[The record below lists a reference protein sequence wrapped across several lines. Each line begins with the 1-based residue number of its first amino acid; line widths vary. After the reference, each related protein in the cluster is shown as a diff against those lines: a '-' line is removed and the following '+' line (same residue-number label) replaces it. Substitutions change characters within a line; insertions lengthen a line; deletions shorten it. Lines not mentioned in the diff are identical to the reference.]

1 MFRRLFA
8 ATLTAAVLAVGGA
21 PAVRGDQ
28 ATLLDFVEQI
38 GPGETAEWS
47 FTLVIVAAGIPNVA
61 YENAESFVA
70 GETVTATITP
80 IVQPDGFGTVE
91 LIGDDTLT
99 GTAPDDWKSGES
111 GEFGDIAFTPQLT
124 VRYTAPSLEELGCT
138 DHPGETFY
146 GHVGILADLIGD
158 AGTRA
163 HIDPE
168 MGGQGWVG
176 AAVPL
181 EFECPLGE
189 STTSSALPTTSSAEP
204 TLPPT
209 DTSPAGAAS
218 RTPPAWM
225 ALPMFALVTG
235 LLALT
240 RSWIRSTRGMQ

>member
-8 ATLTAAVLAVGGA
+8 AAVTAAVLAFGGA

-47 FTLVIVAAGIPNVA
+47 FTLVIAAAGIPNVA
-61 YENAESFVA
+61 YENADSFAV

-91 LIGDDTLT
+91 LISDDTLT
-99 GTAPDDWKSGES
+99 GTAPDDSKTGDS
-111 GEFGDIAFTPQLT
+111 GEFGEITFTSQLT
-124 VRYTAPSLEELGCT
+124 IRYTAPSLEELGCT
-138 DHPGETFY
+138 DHPGERFF
-146 GHVGILADLIGD
+146 GHVGVLADFSGD

-189 STTSSALPTTSSAEP
+189 PTTSSAEP

-209 DTSPAGAAS
+209 DTSPAGTAG
-218 RTPPAWM
+218 RTPAAWM
-225 ALPMFALVTG
+225 VLPLIAIVTG

-240 RSWIRSTRGMQ
+240 RSWIRTPRDSQ

>member
-1 MFRRLFA
+1 MFRRLSA
-8 ATLTAAVLAVGGA
+8 AAVTAAVLAFGGA

-47 FTLVIVAAGIPNVA
+47 FTLVIVGAGIPNVA
-61 YENAESFVA
+61 YENADSFAA
-70 GETVTATITP
+70 GETVTAMITP
-80 IVQPDGFGTVE
+80 IVQPDGFGMVE
-91 LIGDDTLT
+91 LIGDHTLT
-99 GTAPDDWKSGES
+99 GTKT
-111 GEFGDIAFTPQLT
+111 GEFGEIAFTPQVTL
-124 VRYTAPSLEELGCT
+124 RYTAPSLEELGCT
-138 DHPGETFY
+138 DHPGERFF
-146 GHVGILADLIGD
+146 GHVGVLADFVGD

-181 EFECPLGE
+181 EFECSLGE
-189 STTSSALPTTSSAEP
+189 PTTSSAEP

-209 DTSPAGAAS
+209 DTSPAGGAGQ
-218 RTPPAWM
+218 TPATWTV
-225 ALPMFALVTG
+225 LPLIALVTG

-240 RSWIRSTRGMQ
+240 RSWIRSPRDVR

>member
-8 ATLTAAVLAVGGA
+8 ATVTAAVLAFGGA

-47 FTLVIVAAGIPNVA
+47 FTLVIAAAGLPNVA
-61 YENAESFVA
+61 YENADSFAV

-91 LIGDDTLT
+91 LIGDHTLT
-99 GTAPDDWKSGES
+99 GTAPDDWKTGES

-138 DHPGETFY
+138 DHPGEKFF
-146 GHVGILADLIGD
+146 GHVGVLADFSGD

-181 EFECPLGE
+181 EFECPPGE
-189 STTSSALPTTSSAEP
+189 STTSSAEPTTSSAQP

-218 RTPPAWM
+218 RTPPAWTVVPLL
-225 ALPMFALVTG
+225 AFVTG

-240 RSWIRSTRGMQ
+240 RSWIRSPRRLQ

>member
-8 ATLTAAVLAVGGA
+8 AGVTAAVLAFGGA

-47 FTLVIVAAGIPNVA
+47 FTLVIAAAGIPNVA
-61 YENAESFVA
+61 YENADSFAV

-91 LIGDDTLT
+91 LIGDHTLT
-99 GTAPDDWKSGES
+99 GES
-111 GEFGDIAFTPQLT
+111 GEFGEIAFTPQLT

-138 DHPGETFY
+138 DHPGERFF
-146 GHVGILADLIGD
+146 GHVGVLADFSGD

-189 STTSSALPTTSSAEP
+189 STTSSAEPTTSSAEQ

-218 RTPPAWM
+218 RTPPAWTV
-225 ALPMFALVTG
+225 LPLFAFVTG

-240 RSWIRSTRGMQ
+240 RSWIRSPRGLQ